1 MDDDSNPVTQFFH
14 HYAAAVN
21 AKDVDGF
28 IALYADDVHVFDAWE
43 QWEISGIEAWRGMAA
58 GWFGSLGDETVEV
71 GFGEAGSA
79 VGHDLAFGHAAVTFA
94 AVSASGE
101 RLRAMT
107 NRFSVG
113 LALRDGAWKVVHEH
127 TSLPIDLGSGKGI
140 FER

>member
-1 MDDDSNPVTQFFH
+1 MDSDSNPVTLFLGV
-14 HYAAAVN
+14 YAAAVN
-21 AKDVDGF
+21 AKDVEAF
-28 IALYADDVHVFDAWE
+28 TALYADDVHVFDAWE
-43 QWEISGIEAWRGMAA
+43 QWECSGIEAWRDLATA
-58 GWFGSLGDETVEV
+58 WFGSLGDETVEV
-71 GFGEAGSA
+71 GFSEVGSA
-79 VGHDLAFGHAAVTFA
+79 VGQDVAFGHAAVTFA

-127 TSLPIDLGSGKGI
+127 SSLPIDLGSGKGI